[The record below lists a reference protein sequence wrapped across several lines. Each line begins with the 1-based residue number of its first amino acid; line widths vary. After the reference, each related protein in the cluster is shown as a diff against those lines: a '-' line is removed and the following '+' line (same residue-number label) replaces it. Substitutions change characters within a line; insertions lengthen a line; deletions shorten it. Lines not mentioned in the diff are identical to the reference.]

1 MPDAEVPSVFEFALF
16 LIFPAAMAF
25 AGCMDL
31 FTMTI
36 PNRVSLALI
45 AAFLIIVPFAPMTWG
60 SFGSHLGAG
69 LLMLV
74 VGIAMFAGG
83 LLGGGDAKL
92 MAAAALWLGF
102 DRLLEY
108 LLLASVC
115 GGLLSVLLIMFR
127 GQVLPPWF
135 YTQAWAMRLHKKT
148 GGIPYGVALATAGL
162 WIYPNTLW
170 FKTFAL

>member
-1 MPDAEVPSVFEFALF
+1 MFEFALF

-25 AGCMDL
+25 AGWMDL

-45 AAFLIIVPFAPMTWG
+45 AAFIIIVPFAPMTWD
-60 SFGSHLGAG
+60 SVGSHLGAG
-69 LLMLV
+69 LLMLG
-74 VGIAMFAGG
+74 VGILMFSFR

-102 DRLLEY
+102 ERLFEY
-108 LLLASVC
+108 LLLTAVF
-115 GGLLSVLLIMFR
+115 GGLLSAALIMFR
-127 GQVLPPWF
+127 GLVLPPWF
-135 YTQAWAMRLHKKT
+135 YTQAWAMRLHAKR
-148 GGIPYGVALATAGL
+148 GGIPYGVALAAAGL

-170 FKTFAL
+170 FKAFAL